1 MRDRRVVNIANIL
14 VNHSAKVKPGEE
26 VVLTAGPESF
36 PLMEETYLK
45 VIEAGGCP
53 VVRLDSLRLMEILF
67 QHGNEEQVT
76 FVSRTELYEAEH
88 TDARIYIYGH
98 KNTKTLSN
106 ISPARQR
113 MRRKSQQPVRDIHM
127 KKDRWSL
134 TIFPTDSFAQ
144 DAGMSLYDFE
154 DYVYSACF
162 ADEEDPLKEWDKLYR
177 RQEDLI
183 KSIGKVGEVRIV
195 APDTDL
201 RMSIEGRTF
210 HNSYGLRNIPCGEVY
225 TAPVEESVEGHIYF
239 PLRNDYLDREMAG
252 IRLWFE
258 GGRAVKVTAEKG
270 EDFLKEILKSDRG
283 ASYLGELGFGTN
295 YKIKRF
301 IHNILFDEK
310 LGGSIHLALGDSYP
324 EVGGLNKSCIHMDLI
339 LDLRKDGHVEFDGN
353 LFLEKGH
360 IANFNYKE

>member
-1 MRDRRVVNIANIL
+1 MRDQRVVNVANIL
-14 VNHSAKVKPGEE
+14 VNHSARVKAGEE
-26 VVLTAGPESF
+26 VVLTAGYEGF
-36 PLMEETYLK
+36 PLLEETYLK
-45 VIEAGGCP
+45 VIEAGAYP
-53 VVRLDSLRLMEILF
+53 LVRVDSLRLMEILF
-67 QHGNEEQVT
+67 QQGKEEQIS

-98 KNTKTLSN
+98 KNTKTLAN

-113 MRRKSQQPVRDIHM
+113 MRRQAQQTVRDIHM

-144 DAGMSLYDFE
+144 DAGMSLHDFE

-162 ADEEDPLKEWDKLYR
+162 ADEPDPLGEWDKLYK
-177 RQEDLI
+177 RQEELI
-183 KSIGKVGEVRIV
+183 KSIGKVSHVRIV

-201 RMSIEGRTF
+201 SMSVEGRTF

-239 PLRNDYLDREMAG
+239 PLRNDYLDREMVG

-258 GGRAVKVTAEKG
+258 RGRVVKATADRG
-270 EDFLKEILKSDRG
+270 EDFLKEILKSDKG
-283 ASYLGELGFGTN
+283 ASYVGELGFGTN
-295 YKIKRF
+295 YKIKRL

-339 LDLRKDGHVEFDGN
+339 LDLRKEGYVTFDGQV
-353 LFLEKGH
+353 FLDRGK
-360 IANFNYKE
+360 INNFDYK